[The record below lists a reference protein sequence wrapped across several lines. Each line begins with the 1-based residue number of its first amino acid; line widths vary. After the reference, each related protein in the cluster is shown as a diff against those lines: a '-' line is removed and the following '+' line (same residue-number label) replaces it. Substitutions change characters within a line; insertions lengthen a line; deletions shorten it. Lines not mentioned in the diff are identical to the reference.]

1 METPHPHKAGDLAL
15 VAQAHIMKIAADNF
29 VGIKQM
35 DEGDFNYFMNNITNL
50 LSTVQA
56 VAEEAIKAADARAQM
71 RETVISRLRR
81 LVGNESK

>member
-1 METPHPHKAGDLAL
+1 METPHKAGDLAL
-15 VAQAHIMKIAADNF
+15 VAQAHIMKIATDNF
-29 VGIKQM
+29 IGIRQM

-56 VAEEAIKAADARAQM
+56 VAEEAIKVADARAQA
-71 RETVISRLRR
+71 RETVIQRLRR